1 VYHREGWF
9 FYCNALIEGPQ
20 KKTITKEMIILL
32 IISLATID
40 SIISQPELDFAQV
53 GICVLD
59 LECDSVI
66 YARNCRTLFIPAS
79 NMKIIATGAALC
91 YLGPDFRFKTRLA
104 MSGKIKR
111 NKLDGDIILI
121 GGGDPTFST
130 EHLEQF
136 VSILDDT
143 MIREITGDIILDD
156 SYFSDE
162 RLPIGW
168 AWHYL
173 DARYAPEISALSVNK
188 NCVAVQ
194 MKATQLGLPADVV
207 LGPETDYVKLVN
219 NMITKAGD
227 DSIIIFRKP
236 DANIVY
242 VDGGIGRGHARE
254 IQVAVKD
261 PSLFT
266 GYLFKERLTD
276 VHIKNKGKII
286 KKKINLFSTT
296 DTSKK
301 VSVIDSV
308 LSQPLIDILRETN
321 NESVN
326 LYAEALLKTLGAY
339 YYGEGSFDRGIH
351 ILKRYLYKCGVD
363 TAMVSLWDGSGLSRH
378 NLISPY
384 FLSLVLRYMY
394 HTEYSELFYTLLP
407 SSGEG
412 TLEYRFKGFD
422 EMMRAKTGTL
432 HAVSC
437 ISGYLKVGEIDYCF
451 SMMFN
456 NFTSKTK
463 KIEEIQEQIIRALVQ
478 HLEQK

>member
-1 VYHREGWF
+1 
-9 FYCNALIEGPQ
+9 
-20 KKTITKEMIILL
+20 MIILF
-32 IISLATID
+32 IISIVSID

-59 LECDSVI
+59 LERDSVI

-79 NMKIIATGAALC
+79 NMKIVATGAALC

-104 MSGKIKR
+104 TLGKIKK

-121 GGGDPTFST
+121 GGGDPTFNT
-130 EHLEQF
+130 EHLEHF
-136 VSILDDT
+136 VATLNDK

-188 NCVAVQ
+188 NCVTVR
-194 MKATQLGLPADVV
+194 MKATRLGLPADVLMEPV
-207 LGPETDYVKLVN
+207 TNYVKLVN
-219 NMITKAGD
+219 NMITKAGE

-236 DANIVY
+236 EANIIY
-242 VDGGIGRGHARE
+242 VDGGIGRGHTRE

-261 PSLFT
+261 PSLFA

-276 VHIKNKGKII
+276 VHIENKGKII
-286 KKKINLFSTT
+286 KKKTNYFGTA
-296 DTSKK
+296 DTSKT
-301 VSVIDSV
+301 VVVIDSV
-308 LSQPLIDILRETN
+308 ISQPLIDVLKETN

-326 LYAEALLKTLGAY
+326 LYAEILLKTLGAY
-339 YYGEGSFDRGIH
+339 YYGEGSFDRGTH
-351 ILKRYLYKCGVD
+351 ILKRFLHACGVD
-363 TAMVSLWDGSGLSRH
+363 TSMVSVWDGSGLSRH
-378 NLISPY
+378 NLLSPY
-384 FLSLVLRYMY
+384 FLTLVLRYM
-394 HTEYSELFYTLLP
+394 HRTEFSELFYTLLP

-412 TLEYRFKGFD
+412 TLEHRFAGFD
-422 EMMRAKTGTL
+422 GMMRAKTGTL

-437 ISGYLKVGEIDYCF
+437 ISGYLKVGEADYCF

-456 NFTSKTK
+456 NFTCKTK